1 MLTWQLPFAGLWS
14 QIKRAP
20 KSKKVRKTYEVA
32 GPGLPDGMPLDERAR
47 SIFNYMKKY
56 NYSITETGEV
66 INFQGMY
73 KASKARAAALVT
85 YVFFG
90 APPGR
95 LAHTHKDRSNS
106 MTCTGLKVFD

>member
-1 MLTWQLPFAGLWS
+1 
-14 QIKRAP
+14 
-20 KSKKVRKTYEVA
+20 
-32 GPGLPDGMPLDERAR
+32 MPLDERAR

-90 APPGR
+90 APPGF
-95 LAHTHKDRSNS
+95 LAHTHQYRSHS
-106 MTCTGLKVFD
+106 ITCTGLTVAD

>member
-1 MLTWQLPFAGLWS
+1 M
-14 QIKRAP
+14 
-20 KSKKVRKTYEVA
+20 A
-32 GPGLPDGMPLDERAR
+32 GPGLPDGMSLDERAR

-90 APPGR
+90 EPGGHVCVHWQGQKQMLI
-95 LAHTHKDRSNS
+95 LALVSAGLRS
-106 MTCTGLKVFD
+106 T